1 MAVEKRP
8 TAPASS
14 SPLLDFSKD
23 SLNSTGLL
31 ERSVAAQQATPTR
44 HVVDDDQDCTETVK
58 LEPLAFTI
66 DFGDVTPGKKK
77 ETPKR
82 FAERLASTTTGHGK
96 RAPSSSSKAEVKKV
110 IESQLRHWQ
119 LLLWAF
125 GKLSSPGSLFTK
137 TFVMRPAARF
147 KGKKKRWCHPGP
159 PGSKPDE
166 KKRGGINNHFS
177 KLSLSSL
184 FECWPSS
191 RSIWTVLY
199 VRTGWQR
206 ANFYLVR

>member
-1 MAVEKRP
+1 MSRFRCTCHAGGLNFRVGQQLCNGWDNVQYSRSLYIYIYLCAQTNGRGLSIPGHWIPETGSCMAVEKRP

-96 RAPSSSSKAEVKKV
+96 RAPSSSSSKAEVKKV
-110 IESQLRHWQ
+110 IESQLRH
-119 LLLWAF
+119 
-125 GKLSSPGSLFTK
+125 
-137 TFVMRPAARF
+137 
-147 KGKKKRWCHPGP
+147 
-159 PGSKPDE
+159 
-166 KKRGGINNHFS
+166 
-177 KLSLSSL
+177 
-184 FECWPSS
+184 
-191 RSIWTVLY
+191 
-199 VRTGWQR
+199 
-206 ANFYLVR
+206 